1 MTTRTEILTTEV
13 KIDRRTRIMLEARAL
28 LAQEGFEGLSLRKL
42 ADRAGV
48 TVPTV
53 YNLVG
58 GKEQILLELVLEMIA
73 VIKKVLESIDEDEP
87 LTRAEAIVLL
97 AIAEIERAPDFHRAA
112 LLAIDAFDRDG
123 AQTDWDSIE
132 QQAAEM
138 QEEAA
143 KAARR
148 KGLLEGRINA
158 NLIAAQIFRTY
169 RSASRDWAFRRCDLV
184 EFRRIALTGVYLGLA
199 ADASETF
206 RRVLVRKLKALG
218 RRAEANV
225 KRDRNFRSD

>member
-1 MTTRTEILTTEV
+1 MATGTASLATEV

-28 LAQEGFEGLSLRKL
+28 LAAEGFEGLSLRRL

-73 VIKKVLESIDEDEP
+73 VIKKVLEGIDEDDP

-112 LLAIDAFDRDG
+112 LLAIDAFDRNG
-123 AQTDWDSIE
+123 ARTDLAGVE
-132 QQAAEM
+132 RKAAEM
-138 QEEAA
+138 QEGAA
-143 KAARR
+143 VTARR

-158 NLIAAQIFRTY
+158 KLIADQIFRTY
-169 RSASRDWAFRRCDLV
+169 RSASRDWAFRRCDLA
-184 EFRRIALTGVYLGLA
+184 EFRRVALTGVYLGLA

-218 RRAEANV
+218 RGL
-225 KRDRNFRSD
+225 